1 MYIFDLDGTLANI
14 YHRLHYIL
22 GKNKDYR
29 IFYKECVNDTPIYKN
44 IKLLQDLKENGIDV
58 IILTGRSEEVK
69 NETIEWL
76 NKNGIKSIK
85 VIMRKQNDYRLDSI
99 VKPELL
105 DNYLKEYGL
114 NKDIVNIIFEDRES
128 MVNKWRELGYTCFQ
142 VK

>member
-1 MYIFDLDGTLANI
+1 MYVFDLDGTLANI
-14 YHRLHYIL
+14 DHRLHYIL

-29 IFYKECVNDTPIYKN
+29 TFYKECVNDTPITKN
-44 IKLLQDLKENGIDV
+44 IKLLQDLKENRIDV

-76 NKNGIKSIK
+76 NKNGLKSIK
-85 VIMRKQNDYRLDSI
+85 VIMRKQNDYREDSI

-114 NKDIVNIIFEDRES
+114 NKDFVNIIFEDRES